1 MNRNRSLPFLWLFT
15 SVLLLLNWLYVDSIF
30 RKVFV
35 SVFLI
40 LVAVFSARPL
50 RQELSA
56 AKLGSSRSDKEDRTE
71 SIRHEHINTQILRK
85 KYGNLSCLR
94 TYWSL
99 GFLGISTTLS
109 YIFPENHGLD
119 RLKWLALIVFFLD
132 GLYLCAV
139 IFFAKRKL

>member
-1 MNRNRSLPFLWLFT
+1 MNRNRSLPLLWLLT
-15 SVLLLLNWLYVDSIF
+15 SVLLLLNWLYEGSIF
-30 RKVFV
+30 RKAFV

-40 LVAVFSARPL
+40 LVAAFSVRPL
-50 RQELSA
+50 QQDSA
-56 AKLGSSRSDKEDRTE
+56 AKLDSGRSDQQNRTE
-71 SIRHEHINTQILRK
+71 SIRHKHINTQILQEK
-85 KYGNLSCLR
+85 FGNFYFLR

-99 GFLGISTTLS
+99 GFLGISTALS
-109 YIFPENHGLD
+109 NIFPENYGLD

>member
-1 MNRNRSLPFLWLFT
+1 MNRNRSLPLLWLLT
-15 SVLLLLNWLYVDSIF
+15 SVLLLLNWLYVASIF
-30 RKVFV
+30 RKAVV

-50 RQELSA
+50 QQELSG
-56 AKLGSSRSDKEDRTE
+56 AKLGSSSSDKQNRTE

-109 YIFPENHGLD
+109 HIFPENYGLD

>member
-1 MNRNRSLPFLWLFT
+1 MNRNRFLPLLWLLT
-15 SVLLLLNWLYVDSIF
+15 SVLLLLNWLYVGSIF
-30 RKVFV
+30 RKAVV

-50 RQELSA
+50 QQELSGT
-56 AKLGSSRSDKEDRTE
+56 KPGSGRPNKQNRAE
-71 SIRHEHINTQILRK
+71 SIRHEHINTRILRE
-85 KYGNLSCLR
+85 KYGNFYYLR

-99 GFLGISTTLS
+99 GFLGISTTFS
-109 YIFPENHGLD
+109 HIFPENYGLD